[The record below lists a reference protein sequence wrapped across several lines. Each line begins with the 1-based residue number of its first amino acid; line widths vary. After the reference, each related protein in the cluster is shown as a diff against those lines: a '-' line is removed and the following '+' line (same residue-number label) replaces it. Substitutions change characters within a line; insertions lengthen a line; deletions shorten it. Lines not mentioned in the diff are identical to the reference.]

1 MMGMSRKYL
10 AEIGVLALVGA
21 GAFMVLAAYDAWE
34 WFYDLTR
41 VYERIE
47 LDEALLVV
55 PIILVLMAVFAARRV
70 GELSVA
76 ARRLERANSDL
87 ERARGRIEALQRTK
101 EEFLSYAGHEL
112 KNPLG
117 GVISALQLLEI
128 ARGKEDIDRAV
139 GMALDAA
146 RALRASA
153 MGIVDVTRLLMEYR
167 QEAPSLFCPAD
178 MLRDAT
184 ATVRAQA
191 RAKGLEF
198 ELDVADEVPGAVLG
212 HGELLLHVVQ
222 NLAENAVKYTRS
234 GSVRVDCSADGRAG
248 GGLRVTVSDTG
259 PGIPPELAD
268 ALFEPYRRGG
278 DLRVIERGA
287 GLGLTI
293 AKRLV
298 EVLGGS
304 ITVGGG
310 EGDGAVF
317 TVTVPVESAAA
328 VAPDGPGGRSV

>member
-1 MMGMSRKYL
+1 M
-10 AEIGVLALVGA
+10 AEIGALALVGA
-21 GAFMVLAAYDAWE
+21 GAFMVLAACDAWE
-34 WFYDLTR
+34 WVYDLTR
-41 VYERIE
+41 AYERVE
-47 LDEALLVV
+47 LDEALLAV
-55 PIILVLMAVFAARRV
+55 PIVLVLMAVFAARRV
-70 GELSVA
+70 GELRVA
-76 ARRLERANSDL
+76 ARRLERANGDL
-87 ERARGRIEALQRTK
+87 ERARGRIEDLQRTK

-117 GVISALQLLEI
+117 GVISALQLLEV
-128 ARGKEDIDRAV
+128 ARGKEDVDSAV
-139 GMALDAA
+139 GLALDAA

-167 QEAPSLFCPAD
+167 QEAPARFSPAD

-198 ELDVADEVPGAVLG
+198 ELAVSDEVPGTVLG

-222 NLAENAVKYTRS
+222 NLAENAVKYTSS
-234 GSVRVDCSADGRAG
+234 GGVRVDCSVDGPAG
-248 GGLRVTVSDTG
+248 GALRLAVSDTG
-259 PGIPPELAD
+259 PGIPPELGD

-278 DLRVIERGA
+278 DLRVAERGA

-304 ITVGGG
+304 IAVGGG
-310 EGDGAVF
+310 EGGGAVF
-317 TVTVPVESAAA
+317 TVVVPVEGAAA
-328 VAPDGPGGRSV
+328 APDVPGGRGA